1 MGQKSNMRE
10 GIKIGKFD
18 LLEIV
23 RFGVVG
29 VLATAIHYGVYLLLN
44 PYMNANIAYTIG
56 YVVSFICNFFLSNY
70 FTFKTK
76 PSVKKG
82 FGFAF
87 SHLINYGL
95 HIVFLNMFLW
105 FGLSETWAPIPT
117 YMLVIP
123 INFILVRFFL
133 KK

>member
-1 MGQKSNMRE
+1 MRE

-18 LLEIV
+18 LLEIA

-70 FTFKTK
+70 FSCCFCYFFQFRNFTCHHTIC
-76 PSVKKG
+76 STIT
-82 FGFAF
+82 
-87 SHLINYGL
+87 INCC
-95 HIVFLNMFLW
+95 
-105 FGLSETWAPIPT
+105 T
-117 YMLVIP
+117 
-123 INFILVRFFL
+123 
-133 KK
+133 